1 MIFAQKHRPQSVNDL
16 VFAETHVR
24 DLVIRY
30 ATKRPSKS
38 LLLYGA
44 PGTGKSE
51 AIRLI
56 AETIFKQAN
65 VEGALFAHNG
75 ADATPDVFN
84 RILNEA
90 NMQMLQGME
99 RALIIV
105 DEVDEYEGKLPSK
118 MRTFIE
124 QHPSVQFLCTTN
136 YINKIKPAL
145 LSRFRAVEVK
155 KPTSSDWVP
164 RALQIFQAE
173 GCEVSQAQVAQMLQ
187 HFIGDARDLIDLVEE
202 YILSGHL
209 TAAPSSVPKSVAA
222 LLAQDTSTKGTTP

>member
-1 MIFAQKHRPQSVNDL
+1 MIFSERHRPHSVHDL
-16 VFAETHVR
+16 VFADLHVR
-24 DLVIRY
+24 DLIYRY
-30 ATKRPSKS
+30 ATQRPSKS
-38 LLLYGA
+38 LLLYGE

-51 AIRLI
+51 AVRLI
-56 AETIFKQAN
+56 AKAICERAGLDHFEA
-65 VEGALFAHNG
+65 AHNG
-75 ADATPDVFN
+75 ADAHPAVFTT
-84 RILNEA
+84 ILNQA
-90 NMQMLQGME
+90 NWQILQGME
-99 RALIIV
+99 RALIII
-105 DEVDEYEGKLPSK
+105 DEVDDYEGKLPSK

-173 GCEVSQAQVAQMLQ
+173 GCEVSHAQVAQMLQ

-209 TAAPSSVPKSVAA
+209 AAAPSSVPKSVAA